1 MSLGVPRWTSDAL
14 GVDDRAR
21 VLIDGEEVQIA
32 EHYEVKNGFLTV
44 PASFA
49 LRLGHDE
56 VVRDISNRFA
66 PNAPFQFFI
75 GDALQ
80 MTGFTDGVS
89 VPEDTN
95 GSVVQIEGRD
105 RLALLH
111 DAFIEEEKQYTDVT
125 YFDFVA
131 SNLDELQI
139 DYTLFPD
146 AAAMRKVQTGVLAYA
161 ASTNP
166 GAKTKIATEEGTEG
180 STVRILRSKI
190 GERRYEFVKKHLDR
204 ASLFLRADPAG
215 NFVLSSP
222 AGDQK
227 PLYRILRRRTDE
239 PRNEVSVR
247 LNEFRNSCAPP
258 RYSSCVIYAR
268 HGGKKYGR
276 VTVSSGENDD
286 EMVNDRTRGPSGKVV
301 GFGIKNRL
309 LVLRDVNV
317 YSKAQASA
325 FALRKLAEGRRACWH
340 LSYVVAGHT
349 APALVGGGRA
359 VWAPDTVAHVVD
371 EQLGFDEP
379 MWVESVVHRRTPQTE
394 TVVNLMRTRDLI
406 FGSDEEG

>member
-1 MSLGVPRWTSDAL
+1 MALGVAKWTSDTL
-14 GVDDRAR
+14 GVDDKAR
-21 VLIDGEEVQIA
+21 ILIDGKEVQIA
-32 EHYEVKNGFLTV
+32 EHYEVKNGYLAV

-49 LRLGHDE
+49 ARLGHDE
-56 VVRDISNRFA
+56 VVKEVCDRFA

-80 MTGFTDGVS
+80 MTGYTDGVS

-95 GSVVQIEGRD
+95 GSIVQLEGRD

-111 DAFIEEEKQYTDVT
+111 DAYVEEEKQYTDVT
-125 YFDFVA
+125 YFDFVT
-131 SNLDELQI
+131 SNLDELGI

-180 STVRILRSKI
+180 ATVRILRSKI

-204 ASLFLRADPAG
+204 ASLFLRAAPDG
-215 NFVLSSP
+215 NFVLASP

-227 PLYRILRRRTDE
+227 PLYRIVRRRTDE
-239 PRNEVSVR
+239 PQNAVSVR
-247 LNEFRNSCAPP
+247 LYEFRNSSAPP

-276 VTVSSGENDD
+276 STVSSGEVDD
-286 EMVNDRTRGPSGKVV
+286 EMVNDRTRRANGRVV

-317 YSKAQASA
+317 YSKAQASTL
-325 FALRKLAEGRRACWH
+325 ALRKLAEGRRACWR
-340 LSYVVAGHT
+340 LSYVVPGHT

-359 VWAPDTVAHVVD
+359 VWSPDTIAHVVD

-379 MWVESVVHRRTPQTE
+379 MWIESVVHRRGPHTE
-394 TVVNLMRTRDLI
+394 TVVTLMRTRDLI
-406 FGSDEEG
+406 FGSDDED